1 MGDRGNV
8 TESKV
13 PGIRSKDEDSDS
25 QEAAHDWGQIL
36 ATRRE
41 GGLAQNLQKTMIL
54 VWASAI
60 VEVVRGK
67 RSGGE

>member
-8 TESKV
+8 TESSV
-13 PGIRSKDEDSDS
+13 PGTRSKDEDSNS
-25 QEAAHDWGQIL
+25 QEAAHDWGQTL

-41 GGLAQNLQKTMIL
+41 GGLTQNLQKTMIL
-54 VWASAI
+54 AWASAI

-67 RSGGE
+67 RSDGE